1 MAQRTTNADVPY
13 LAGLIGLT
21 AGLSGAW
28 CASLMWGVP
37 QPEISVPAATAATA
51 AFTTACLLGGIGFIE
66 FESSYSE
73 DSLNDSSRSASREME
88 ANRP

>member
-1 MAQRTTNADVPY
+1 MRELPADTAY
-13 LAGLIGLT
+13 LSGLIGLT

-28 CASLMWGVP
+28 CGALAFGVP
-37 QPEISVPAATAATA
+37 QPEISLPVATAATA

-66 FESSYSE
+66 
-73 DSLNDSSRSASREME
+73 ME

>member
-1 MAQRTTNADVPY
+1 MRREVDADVPY

-28 CASLMWGVP
+28 CASLVWGVP

-51 AFTTACLLGGIGFIE
+51 AFTTACLLGGIAFI
-66 FESSYSE
+66 
-73 DSLNDSSRSASREME
+73 EME
-88 ANRP
+88 AERP

>member
-13 LAGLIGLT
+13 LAGLIGIT

-66 FESSYSE
+66 
-73 DSLNDSSRSASREME
+73 ME